1 VRTIGSIQF
10 VVRRFFDQYLPLISS
25 ILSLITI
32 FAGLALRIRVFLY
45 IGTATFLSTSIYQ
58 LVIFSLR
65 YSFLK

>member
-1 VRTIGSIQF
+1 MRTIGSIQF